1 MIIKP
6 RIRGFICTT
15 AHPKGC
21 AAHVDE
27 QIAVVKA
34 RGTFANGPGRAL
46 VIGASGG
53 YGLASRI
60 VNAFGAGAAT
70 LGVSFEKAPEG
81 DRTATAGWYNNRA
94 FEARAHAEG
103 LYAKTLDGDAF
114 SDQMKAQVIERIKS
128 DLGQI
133 DLLVYSLAS
142 PVRQHP
148 RTGVLY
154 RSAIKPIGNTYHVKT
169 LSVDRGVVQE
179 VDLEPA
185 TADEIAAT
193 VAVMG
198 GEDWE
203 FWVDALHAAGV
214 LAPGFKTM
222 SYTYIGTDLTWPIYW
237 HATLGKAKED
247 LDRAARAITKR
258 LAALKGEARI
268 AVLKFVVS
276 QASSAIPVVPLY
288 GSLLYRVM
296 KDAGVHETT
305 IEQIDRLFRTQ
316 VYAGTPQRLDNEQRI
331 RMDDIELT
339 DAIQADVKRRWPIV
353 STENL
358 ATLADLD
365 GFRADFLKIFGFG
378 FDGVDYEEDLDP
390 ALADL

>member
-27 QIAVVKA
+27 QIATVKA
-34 RGTFANGPGRAL
+34 RGAIASGPKRVL

-60 VNAFGAGAAT
+60 VSAFGSGAAT
-70 LGVSFEKAPEG
+70 LGLSFEKAPEE

-94 FEARAHAEG
+94 FEARAHAAG

-114 SDQMKAQVIERIKS
+114 SDQMKTQIIERIKA

-154 RSAIKPIGNTYHVKT
+154 RSAIKPIGEVYHVKT
-169 LSVDRGVVQE
+169 LNVDRGVVTE

-203 FWVDALHAAGV
+203 FWIDALKAAGV
-214 LAPGFKTM
+214 LAPGFRTM
-222 SYTYIGTDLTWPIYW
+222 SYTYIGTELTWPIYW

-247 LDRAARAITKR
+247 LDRAARAITQR
-258 LAALKGEARI
+258 LAALNGEARV

-296 KDAGVHETT
+296 KDAGVHENT
-305 IEQIDRLFRTQ
+305 IEHIDRLFRTQ
-316 VYAGTPQRLDNEQRI
+316 LYGGKTLRLDDAQRI
-331 RMDDIELT
+331 RMDDVELT
-339 DAIQADVKRRWPIV
+339 DAIQGDVKRRWPIV
-353 STENL
+353 STDNL
-358 ATLADLD
+358 GTLADLD

-378 FDGVDYEEDLDP
+378 FDGVDYDEDLDP
-390 ALADL
+390 ALAAL

>member
-27 QIAVVKA
+27 QIAAVKA
-34 RGTFANGPGRAL
+34 RGTFANGPKRVL

-94 FEARAHAEG
+94 FEARARAAG
-103 LYAKTLDGDAF
+103 LYAETLDGDAF
-114 SDQMKAQVIERIKS
+114 SDQMKTQVIERIKS

-154 RSAIKPIGNTYHVKT
+154 RSAIKPIGETYHVKT
-169 LSVDRGVVQE
+169 LNVDRGVVTE

-185 TADEIAAT
+185 TQDEIAAT

-203 FWVDALHAAGV
+203 FWIDALQKAGV
-214 LAPGFKTM
+214 LANGFKTL

-247 LDRAARAITKR
+247 LDRAARAITQR
-258 LAALKGEARI
+258 LATLNGEGRV

-305 IEQIDRLFRTQ
+305 IEQIDRLYRTQ
-316 VYAGTPQRLDNEQRI
+316 VYSGKPQRLDDAQRI
-331 RMDDIELT
+331 RMDDVELT
-339 DAIQADVKRRWPIV
+339 DAIQGDVKRRWPIV

-358 ATLADLD
+358 PQLGDLD
-365 GFRADFLKIFGFG
+365 GFRADFLRIFGFG
-378 FDGVDYEEDLDP
+378 LDGVDYEEDLDP
-390 ALADL
+390 ALAEL

>member
-27 QIAVVKA
+27 QIATVKA
-34 RGTFANGPGRAL
+34 RGAIANGPKRVL

-60 VNAFGAGAAT
+60 VSAFGSGAAT

-94 FEARAHAEG
+94 FEARAHAAG

-114 SDQMKAQVIERIKS
+114 SDQMKAQVIERIKG

-154 RSAIKPIGNTYHVKT
+154 RSAIKPIGEVYHVKT
-169 LSVDRGVVQE
+169 LNVDRGVVTE

-185 TADEIAAT
+185 TPTKSHRT

-203 FWVDALHAAGV
+203 FWIDALQSAGV
-214 LAPGFKTM
+214 LAPGFRTM
-222 SYTYIGTDLTWPIYW
+222 SYTYIGTRTHVADLLARDARQGEGRSGSRRARH
-237 HATLGKAKED
+237 HATVGAIARRGARCGAESSSSVR
-247 LDRAARAITKR
+247 RARRFPWCRCTARCCFA
-258 LAALKGEARI
+258 
-268 AVLKFVVS
+268 
-276 QASSAIPVVPLY
+276 
-288 GSLLYRVM
+288 
-296 KDAGVHETT
+296 
-305 IEQIDRLFRTQ
+305 
-316 VYAGTPQRLDNEQRI
+316 
-331 RMDDIELT
+331 
-339 DAIQADVKRRWPIV
+339 
-353 STENL
+353 
-358 ATLADLD
+358 
-365 GFRADFLKIFGFG
+365 
-378 FDGVDYEEDLDP
+378 
-390 ALADL
+390 

>member
-27 QIAVVKA
+27 QIAAVKA
-34 RGTFANGPGRAL
+34 RGKFANGPKRVL
-46 VIGASGG
+46 VLGASGG

-94 FEARAHAEG
+94 FEARAHAAG

-148 RTGVLY
+148 RSGVLY
-154 RSAIKPIGNTYHVKT
+154 RSAIKPIGETYHVKT
-169 LSVDRGVVQE
+169 LNVDRGVVQE

-185 TADEIAAT
+185 TPDEIAAT

-203 FWVDALHAAGV
+203 FWIDALQAAGV
-214 LAPGFKTM
+214 LAPGFKTL

-258 LAALKGEARI
+258 LAALKGEARV

-305 IEQIDRLFRTQ
+305 IEQIDRLYRTQ
-316 VYAGTPQRLDNEQRI
+316 VYSGKPQRLDEEQRI
-331 RMDDIELT
+331 RMDDVELT
-339 DAIQADVKRRWPIV
+339 DAIQGDVKRRWPIV

-358 ATLADLD
+358 ATLGDLD

>member
-1 MIIKP
+1 
-6 RIRGFICTT
+6 
-15 AHPKGC
+15 
-21 AAHVDE
+21 
-27 QIAVVKA
+27 
-34 RGTFANGPGRAL
+34 
-46 VIGASGG
+46 
-53 YGLASRI
+53 
-60 VNAFGAGAAT
+60 
-70 LGVSFEKAPEG
+70 
-81 DRTATAGWYNNRA
+81 
-94 FEARAHAEG
+94 
-103 LYAKTLDGDAF
+103 
-114 SDQMKAQVIERIKS
+114 
-128 DLGQI
+128 
-133 DLLVYSLAS
+133 
-142 PVRQHP
+142 
-148 RTGVLY
+148 
-154 RSAIKPIGNTYHVKT
+154 
-169 LSVDRGVVQE
+169 VVQE

-203 FWVDALHAAGV
+203 FWVDALQAAGV

-258 LAALKGEARI
+258 LAALKGEVRI

-378 FDGVDYEEDLDP
+378 STASTTRKTSIPRWRICKECCASIGGYPLRCCSHPVRTPTTRRSAIPARATRPPRWRRAPTNSSLRTTRAMCSSDIGSERPRQSGARPDAFPRRGEERSRHRGCRNDRFSHLLDLVAQP
-390 ALADL
+390 EQQRPSAAEPISTVRH